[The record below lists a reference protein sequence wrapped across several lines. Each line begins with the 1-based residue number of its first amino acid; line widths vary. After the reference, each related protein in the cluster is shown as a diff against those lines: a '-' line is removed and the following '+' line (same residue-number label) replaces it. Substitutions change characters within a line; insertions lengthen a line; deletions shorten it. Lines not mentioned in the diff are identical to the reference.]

1 MEQSEARQI
10 LNTLAQGLDPSSG
23 ARLEVASVCTRKDV
37 VAALVL
43 GISALDAEALRQ
55 RRRAQ
60 LPQNLGRPWSE
71 EEEQRLGESFRAGQ
85 GLRSIAAEHRRT
97 LAAIEARLERLGLLA
112 PELRVTRNRYVS
124 RKSAH
129 GADALSM
136 TST

>member
-1 MEQSEARQI
+1 MEQSQARHI
-10 LNTLAQGLDPSSG
+10 LNMLAQGLDPWSG
-23 ARLEVASVCTRKDV
+23 ARLELASVCTRKDV
-37 VAALVL
+37 VEALGL
-43 GISALDAEALRQ
+43 GICALDAEALRQ

-71 EEEQRLGESFRAGQ
+71 AEEQRLGESFRAGQ

-97 LAAIEARLERLGLLA
+97 LAAIEARLEHLGLLA

-129 GADALSM
+129 GDALSV
-136 TST
+136 TGT

>member
-85 GLRSIAAEHRRT
+85 DCTASPPSIGAHSRRSRHA
-97 LAAIEARLERLGLLA
+97 
-112 PELRVTRNRYVS
+112 S
-124 RKSAH
+124 SAWVF
-129 GADALSM
+129 SPR
-136 TST
+136 SCE